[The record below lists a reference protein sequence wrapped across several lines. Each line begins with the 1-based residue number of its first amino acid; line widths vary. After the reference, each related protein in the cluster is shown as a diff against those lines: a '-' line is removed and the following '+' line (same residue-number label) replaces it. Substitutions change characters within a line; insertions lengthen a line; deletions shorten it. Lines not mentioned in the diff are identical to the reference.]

1 MEMYGDDYNDGK
13 LLLKLE
19 TQIMDVG
26 NKPVLLTEII
36 YAFIWNKGM
45 GSAIFLM
52 IWSRREWKSR
62 S

>member
-26 NKPVLLTEII
+26 NKSVLLTEII

-45 GSAIFLM
+45 GSAIL
-52 IWSRREWKSR
+52 
-62 S
+62 